1 MNLKYFSI
9 LTFVCAFFTLGC
21 SSSSSDT
28 QAYNCTLPCLQG
40 APTLSSTS
48 VPSSTGGTI
57 NVTLNLSGNITDIN
71 RVDISLRN
79 ISSGNSAGS
88 SSIFS
93 PTTQVLTET
102 ITVVAGTPVSS
113 YYPFVI
119 IYTNSSDTS
128 SRYYRE
134 STVSTGQYTYYEIF
148 NNVASQLF
156 MLSPYAIPV
165 FQVN

>member
-1 MNLKYFSI
+1 MKYFSI
-9 LTFVCAFFTLGC
+9 LTFISTFFTLGC

-48 VPSSTGGTI
+48 VPSATGGTI
-57 NVTLNLSGNITDIN
+57 DVTLNLSGNITDID

-79 ISSGNSAGS
+79 INSGNSAGS
-88 SSIFS
+88 SSTFS
-93 PTTQVLTET
+93 PTTQILTET
-102 ITVVAGTPVSS
+102 ITVDSGTPVSS

-119 IYTNSSDTS
+119 IYTTASNTS

-134 STVSTGQYTYYEIF
+134 TSISASEYTYYEIF
-148 NNVASQLF
+148 NNNATQF
-156 MLSPYAIPV
+156 MLSPYVIPV
-165 FQVN
+165 LQVN